1 MKEFTLALWVGAGGF
16 IGAVTRYGLNRLLGA
31 FLMSAFPYAT
41 FIANVAGCFLLGFIS
56 HISLKTLDMPDE
68 IKLFLTV
75 GICGGFTTFSTF
87 MYENF
92 MLLRQGEIFQFI
104 FYAAVSYALG
114 FAALYGGVIVSRMLV
129 N

>member
-16 IGAVTRYGLNRLLGA
+16 IGAVTRYGINRLLGA
-31 FLMSAFPYAT
+31 FMISAFPYAT

-56 HISLKTLDMPDE
+56 SISLKTLNMPDE

-92 MLLRQGEIFQFI
+92 LMLRQGEVFQFAL
-104 FYAAVSYALG
+104 YAAISYALG
-114 FAALYGGVIVSRMLV
+114 FIALYAGIITSRLII